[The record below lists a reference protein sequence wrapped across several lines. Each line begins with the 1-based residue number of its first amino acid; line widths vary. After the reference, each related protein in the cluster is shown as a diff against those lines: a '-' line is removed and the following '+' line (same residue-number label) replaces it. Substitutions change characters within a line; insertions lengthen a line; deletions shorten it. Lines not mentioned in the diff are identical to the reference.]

1 MKYVVIIGCGQ
12 VGREF
17 ANELSRSENVVVIDR
32 DPQALEALGDG
43 FNGKKVWGNALNVM
57 ILEEAGMKSAD
68 AVYLLTSHDN
78 LNLVIGKVI
87 KRRYNVQR
95 VILQVNDIEKK
106 KIFAEKGLMI
116 INRSYLICD
125 ILRKCL
131 S

>member
-17 ANELSRSENVVVIDR
+17 AAELSNSENVVVIDR
-32 DPQALEALGDG
+32 DPQALEDLGDG
-43 FNGKKVWGNALNVM
+43 FNGRKVWGNALNIVT
-57 ILEEAGMKSAD
+57 LEDAGVKDAA
-68 AVYLLTSHDN
+68 AVYLLTNNDN
-78 LNLVIGKVI
+78 LNLVVGKVI
-87 KRRYNVQR
+87 KRRYNVNK

-106 KIFAEKGLMI
+106 KIFAEKGMMI

-131 S
+131 N